1 MFKFKQKYTLARQS
15 QSQTSYAGTSDLFD
29 FENGLRNYN
38 SDIVKKLAQG
48 LGFHGDFH
56 SQITLI
62 DYGAGTGTLAEIWQ
76 SMYGIT
82 PICVEID
89 RYQIQILKSKGFK
102 VFSRIMEVDGFVNFV
117 YASNV
122 LEHIEN
128 DLKVLKEMRNKIKLG
143 GKIAIYVPAL
153 TILFSDLDRNV
164 GHYRRYSKSELVGK
178 VKAAGFEVED
188 CYYNDCV
195 GVLATFMLKVFG
207 YRNKIGLGSNR
218 SLIFYDKVV
227 YPISKLLDYLLFKH
241 IIGKNLVLFAVNS
254 DNRAE

>member
-1 MFKFKQKYTLARQS
+1 MFKSKRKYTLARQS
-15 QSQTSYAGTSDLFD
+15 QSKTSYAGTSDLFD

-38 SDIVKKLAQG
+38 KDIVKKLAHG
-48 LGFHGDFH
+48 LGFHGDFNP
-56 SQITLI
+56 QKTLI

-76 SMYGIT
+76 STYGVT

-128 DLKVLKEMRNKIKLG
+128 DIKVLKEMRNKLELG

-153 TILFSDLDRNV
+153 TILFSDLDRKV
-164 GHYRRYSKSELVGK
+164 GHYRRYSKSDLVRK
-178 VKAAGFEVED
+178 VRAAGFEIEN

-207 YRNKIGLGSNR
+207 YKNKIGLGSNR

-227 YPISKLLDYLLFKH
+227 YPISKLLDFLFFKH

-254 DNRAE
+254 KNIVE